1 MTFYFPSSF
10 APSVRSTFNIP
21 DRKNSNPA
29 LIPKIELF
37 HGFSRRIKPI
47 SKFRITPK
55 TRIEISFG
63 HSISS

>member
-10 APSVRSTFNIP
+10 APSVRLTFNTP

-29 LIPKIELF
+29 LILKIELF

-55 TRIEISFG
+55 T
-63 HSISS
+63 

>member
-47 SKFRITPK
+47 SKFRICPK
-55 TRIEISFG
+55 T
-63 HSISS
+63 